1 MATAQETAQRHAND
15 VVAGNM
21 AGVVADFTPEALAEF
36 QQHGV
41 MPPRPTTKAEI
52 VSHAQEGNR
61 ERFEI
66 AYSNDSQSVTIR
78 SWWEDQGG
86 VWKLVK
92 AEPAG

>member
-1 MATAQETAQRHAND
+1 MASARETAQRHAND

-21 AGVVADFTPEALAEF
+21 AGVVGDFTPEALSEF

-52 VSHAQEGNR
+52 VSEARDGNR

-66 AYSNDSQSVTIR
+66 AYSNDSQTVTIR
-78 SWWEDQGG
+78 SWWEEQGG

-92 AEPAG
+92 AEPVR